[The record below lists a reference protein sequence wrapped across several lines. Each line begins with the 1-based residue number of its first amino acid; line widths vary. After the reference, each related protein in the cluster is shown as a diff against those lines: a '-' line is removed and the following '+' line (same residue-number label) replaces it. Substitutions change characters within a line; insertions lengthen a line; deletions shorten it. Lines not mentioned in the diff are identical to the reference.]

1 MRATISFDI
10 ELDKV
15 EETMSALVG
24 QQSSTLRVAANILDN
39 AGDTTL
45 LEEVTEA
52 IDLLQEATSQL
63 QQYQQM
69 LTSFEKAKFETM
81 LPQQAPATVP
91 VQSGAPNDSQ
101 RMSAGEV
108 VRNFEELQN
117 TLGAIN
123 EFGSFVDRIN
133 NQAQEEEETDGL
145 QTQEG

>member
-15 EETMSALVG
+15 EETMSALVSK
-24 QQSSTLRVAANILDN
+24 QSTTLRVAANILDHASN
-39 AGDTTL
+39 TAL

-52 IDLLQEATSQL
+52 IDLLQGATSQL

-81 LPQQAPATVP
+81 LPQQAPASTP
-91 VQSGAPNDSQ
+91 VQTQAVTEAAKNIEGLQETLKA
-101 RMSAGEV
+101 MSD
-108 VRNFEELQN
+108 
-117 TLGAIN
+117 
-123 EFGSFVDRIN
+123 FGSFVDRIN
-133 NQAQEEEETDGL
+133 NQAQEEEEADGL

>member
-15 EETMSALVG
+15 EETMSALVS
-24 QQSSTLRVAANILDN
+24 QQSSALRVAANILDN
-39 AGDTTL
+39 AGNTTL
-45 LEEVTEA
+45 LEEVTGA
-52 IDLLQEATSQL
+52 IDLIQEATSQL

-91 VQSGAPNDSQ
+91 VQAQAVTEAAKNIEGLQETLKA
-101 RMSAGEV
+101 MSD
-108 VRNFEELQN
+108 
-117 TLGAIN
+117 
-123 EFGSFVDRIN
+123 FGSFVDRIN
-133 NQAQEEEETDGL
+133 NQAQEEEESDGL

>member
-15 EETMSALVG
+15 EETMSALVSK
-24 QQSSTLRVAANILDN
+24 QSTTLRIAANILDHASN
-39 AGDTTL
+39 TAL
-45 LEEVTEA
+45 LAEVTEA
-52 IDLLQEATSQL
+52 IDLLQGATSQL

-69 LTSFEKAKFETM
+69 LASFEKAKFETM
-81 LPQQAPATVP
+81 LPQPVPATVP
-91 VQSGAPNDSQ
+91 VQAGAPNDNQ

-108 VRNFEELQN
+108 VRNIKELQDA
-117 TLGAIN
+117 LGAMN

-133 NQAQEEEETDGL
+133 NQTQEEEEQSGL

>member
-15 EETMSALVG
+15 EETMSALVS
-24 QQSSTLRVAANILDN
+24 QQSSTLRLAANILDN
-39 AGDTTL
+39 AGNTTL

-91 VQSGAPNDSQ
+91 VQTQVVTEAAKNMEGLQTTLQA
-101 RMSAGEV
+101 MS
-108 VRNFEELQN
+108 
-117 TLGAIN
+117 

-133 NQAQEEEETDGL
+133 NQAQEEEEQSGL

>member
-15 EETMSALVG
+15 EETMSALVS
-24 QQSSTLRVAANILDN
+24 QQSSALRVAANILDN
-39 AGDTTL
+39 AGNTTL
-45 LEEVTEA
+45 LEEVTGA

-81 LPQQAPATVP
+81 LPQQAPASTP
-91 VQSGAPNDSQ
+91 VQTQAVTEAAKNIEGLQETLKA
-101 RMSAGEV
+101 MSD
-108 VRNFEELQN
+108 
-117 TLGAIN
+117 
-123 EFGSFVDRIN
+123 FGSFVDRIN
-133 NQAQEEEETDGL
+133 NQAQEEEEADGL

>member
-91 VQSGAPNDSQ
+91 VQAGAPSDNQ

-108 VRNFEELQN
+108 VRNIKELQDA
-117 TLGAIN
+117 LGAMN

-133 NQAQEEEETDGL
+133 NQTQEEEEQSGL
-145 QTQEG
+145 QAQEG

>member
-15 EETMSALVG
+15 EETMNALVSK
-24 QQSSTLRVAANILDN
+24 QSTTLRVAANILDHASN
-39 AGDTTL
+39 TTL

-69 LTSFEKAKFETM
+69 LTSFERAKFETM
-81 LPQQAPATVP
+81 LPQQTPAPVP
-91 VQSGAPNDSQ
+91 VQAQAVTEAAKNIEG
-101 RMSAGEV
+101 
-108 VRNFEELQN
+108 LQE
-117 TLGAIN
+117 TLKAMN

-133 NQAQEEEETDGL
+133 NQAQEEEEQSGL

>member
-15 EETMSALVG
+15 EETMSALVS

-39 AGDTTL
+39 AGNTTL
-45 LEEVTEA
+45 LEEVTGA
-52 IDLLQEATSQL
+52 IDLIQEATSQL

-91 VQSGAPNDSQ
+91 VQAGTPNDSQ

-108 VRNFEELQN
+108 VRNIKELQDA
-117 TLGAIN
+117 LGAMN

-133 NQAQEEEETDGL
+133 NQTQEEEEQSGL

>member
-15 EETMSALVG
+15 EETMSALVS

-39 AGDTTL
+39 AGNTTL
-45 LEEVTEA
+45 LEEVTGA

-81 LPQQAPATVP
+81 LPQQAPASTP
-91 VQSGAPNDSQ
+91 VQTQAVTEATKNIEGLQETLKA
-101 RMSAGEV
+101 MS
-108 VRNFEELQN
+108 
-117 TLGAIN
+117 

-133 NQAQEEEETDGL
+133 NQAQEEEEADGL

>member
-39 AGDTTL
+39 AGNTTL

-81 LPQQAPATVP
+81 LPQQTPVSVP
-91 VQSGAPNDSQ
+91 VQAQAVTEAAKNIEGLQTTLQA
-101 RMSAGEV
+101 MS
-108 VRNFEELQN
+108 
-117 TLGAIN
+117 

-133 NQAQEEEETDGL
+133 NQAQEEEEQSGL

>member
-15 EETMSALVG
+15 EETMSALVS
-24 QQSSTLRVAANILDN
+24 QQSSTLRLAANILDN
-39 AGDTTL
+39 AGNTTL

-81 LPQQAPATVP
+81 LPQQTPVSVP
-91 VQSGAPNDSQ
+91 VQAQAVTEAAKNIEG
-101 RMSAGEV
+101 
-108 VRNFEELQN
+108 LQE
-117 TLGAIN
+117 TLKAMN

-133 NQAQEEEETDGL
+133 NQAQEEEEQSGL

>member
-15 EETMSALVG
+15 EETMSALVS
-24 QQSSTLRVAANILDN
+24 QQSSALRVAANILDN
-39 AGDTTL
+39 AGSATL

-81 LPQQAPATVP
+81 LPQQAPASTP
-91 VQSGAPNDSQ
+91 VQTQAVTEAAKNIEGLQETLKA
-101 RMSAGEV
+101 MSD
-108 VRNFEELQN
+108 
-117 TLGAIN
+117 
-123 EFGSFVDRIN
+123 FGSFVDRIN
-133 NQAQEEEETDGL
+133 NQAQEEEEADGL

>member
-39 AGDTTL
+39 AGNTTL

-52 IDLLQEATSQL
+52 IDLLQETTSQL

-69 LTSFEKAKFETM
+69 LASFEKSKFETM

-91 VQSGAPNDSQ
+91 VSPQASVEKPKNMQQIQA
-101 RMSAGEV
+101 
-108 VRNFEELQN
+108 
-117 TLGAIN
+117 AIEAMN

-133 NQAQEEEETDGL
+133 NQAQEEEEQSGL

>member
-69 LTSFEKAKFETM
+69 LTSFERAKFETM
-81 LPQQAPATVP
+81 LPQQTPAPVP
-91 VQSGAPNDSQ
+91 VQAQAVTEAAKNIEG
-101 RMSAGEV
+101 
-108 VRNFEELQN
+108 LQE
-117 TLGAIN
+117 TLKAMN

-133 NQAQEEEETDGL
+133 NQAQEEEEQSGL

>member
-39 AGDTTL
+39 AGNTTL

-69 LTSFEKAKFETM
+69 LTSFERAKFETM
-81 LPQQAPATVP
+81 LPQQTPAPVP
-91 VQSGAPNDSQ
+91 VQAQ
-101 RMSAGEV
+101 AVTEV
-108 VRNFEELQN
+108 AKNIEGLQE
-117 TLGAIN
+117 TLKAMN

-133 NQAQEEEETDGL
+133 NQAQEEEEQSGL

>member
-69 LTSFEKAKFETM
+69 LTSFERAKFETM
-81 LPQQAPATVP
+81 LPQQTPAPVP
-91 VQSGAPNDSQ
+91 VQAQAVTEAAKNIEG
-101 RMSAGEV
+101 
-108 VRNFEELQN
+108 LQE
-117 TLGAIN
+117 TLKAMN
-123 EFGSFVDRIN
+123 KFGSFVDRIN
-133 NQAQEEEETDGL
+133 NQAQEEEEQSGL

>member
-15 EETMSALVG
+15 EETMSALVS
-24 QQSSTLRVAANILDN
+24 QQSSALRVAANILDN
-39 AGDTTL
+39 AGNTTL
-45 LEEVTEA
+45 LEEVTGA
-52 IDLLQEATSQL
+52 IDLIQEATSQL

-81 LPQQAPATVP
+81 LPQQAPASTP
-91 VQSGAPNDSQ
+91 VQTQAVTEAAKNIEGLQETLKA
-101 RMSAGEV
+101 MSD
-108 VRNFEELQN
+108 
-117 TLGAIN
+117 
-123 EFGSFVDRIN
+123 FGSFVDRIN

>member
-39 AGDTTL
+39 AGNTTL

-69 LTSFEKAKFETM
+69 LTSFEKARLETM

-91 VQSGAPNDSQ
+91 VQTQAVTEAAKNMEG
-101 RMSAGEV
+101 
-108 VRNFEELQN
+108 LQA
-117 TLGAIN
+117 TLQAMN

-133 NQAQEEEETDGL
+133 NQTQEEEEQSGL
-145 QTQEG
+145 QAQEG

>member
-15 EETMSALVG
+15 EETMSALVS
-24 QQSSTLRVAANILDN
+24 QQSSALRVAANILDN
-39 AGDTTL
+39 AGNTTL
-45 LEEVTEA
+45 LEEVTGA
-52 IDLLQEATSQL
+52 IDLIQEATSQL

-81 LPQQAPATVP
+81 LPQQTPVSVP
-91 VQSGAPNDSQ
+91 VQAQAVTEAAKNIEG
-101 RMSAGEV
+101 
-108 VRNFEELQN
+108 LQE
-117 TLGAIN
+117 TLKAMN

-133 NQAQEEEETDGL
+133 NQAQEEEEQSGL

>member
-10 ELDKV
+10 ERDKV
-15 EETMSALVG
+15 EETMSALVS

-39 AGDTTL
+39 AGNTTL

-52 IDLLQEATSQL
+52 IDLLQEAASQL

-69 LTSFEKAKFETM
+69 LTSFERAKFETM
-81 LPQQAPATVP
+81 LPQQAPAPTP
-91 VQSGAPNDSQ
+91 VQTQAVTEAAKNIEGLQETLKA
-101 RMSAGEV
+101 MSD
-108 VRNFEELQN
+108 
-117 TLGAIN
+117 
-123 EFGSFVDRIN
+123 FGSFVDRIN

>member
-91 VQSGAPNDSQ
+91 VQAGAPSDNQ

-108 VRNFEELQN
+108 VRNIKELQDA
-117 TLGAIN
+117 LGAMN

-133 NQAQEEEETDGL
+133 NQAQEEEEQSGL